1 MAMEIMIARIISV
14 LIAQLRSYKT
24 NVRTLMRQDLT
35 LDNLSICVSIFI
47 KELSNVS
54 MRTIVTVLFN
64 VICKLDFIRN

>member
-1 MAMEIMIARIISV
+1 MAMEIMIARNISV

-24 NVRTLMRQDLT
+24 NVRTLIRQDLT
-35 LDNLSICVSIFI
+35 LDNLSICLSIFI